1 MTREEIMRLSGRELD
16 AAVAEHVLGI
26 DLYTINPHDGSNE
39 YWVDAGSDGD
49 IQAFRPLP
57 RYSTDMAEAW
67 RVLDTFPGAI
77 ALMNAV
83 NGQWQCVMLLTA
95 TGMTAPGAICRAQL
109 VGVVRAKRQTQ
120 TKAIQGEARRARA
133 IKPAANQRPLVG
145 PVNG

>member
-26 DLYTINPHDGSNE
+26 DLYTVNPHDGSNE
-39 YWVDAGSDGD
+39 YWIDAGGDGD

-83 NGQWQCVMLLTA
+83 NGQWQCVILLTA
-95 TGMTAPGAICRAQL
+95 TGMTAPEAICRAAL
-109 VGVVRAKRQTQ
+109 LAVLRANRQTQ
-120 TKAIQGEARRARA
+120 NEALQGEVPPRKGNDLRR
-133 IKPAANQRPLVG
+133 ISGTLQGL
-145 PVNG
+145 